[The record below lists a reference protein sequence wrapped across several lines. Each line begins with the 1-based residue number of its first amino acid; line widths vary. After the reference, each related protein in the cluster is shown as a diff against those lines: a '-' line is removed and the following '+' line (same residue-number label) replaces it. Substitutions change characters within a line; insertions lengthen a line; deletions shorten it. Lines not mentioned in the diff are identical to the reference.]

1 MITEIRDRPL
11 AIISDLHLGNPFSK
25 AKKPVVHFLRWAS
38 QHGYD
43 VVINGD
49 GFEIAQASFTKIA
62 RDVPE
67 VFQAMKT
74 FTQKGGKI
82 YYVIG
87 NHDIALE
94 HLLND
99 WGGFKMAP
107 FLNVWS
113 GQKRI
118 RIEHGHLYDPFFV
131 RYPNTYEFLTWA
143 AGLALKIHPSFYKAW
158 IALEKFKSRFV
169 WKTGGEG
176 IFGEHASVK
185 EAARELANRGFDDVV
200 FGHTHHPGRCE
211 LAPNKY
217 YYNSGSWLTETP
229 FVEVCNGEVSLR
241 KWHKDLA
248 PHSQLLKL
256 QEMHRSA
263 ELSA

>member
-1 MITEIRDRPL
+1 M
-11 AIISDLHLGNPFSK
+11 
-25 AKKPVVHFLRWAS
+25 
-38 QHGYD
+38 
-43 VVINGD
+43 INGD

-62 RDVPE
+62 RDAPE

-74 FTQKGGKI
+74 CTQKGGKI

-118 RIEHGHLYDPFFV
+118 RIEHGHLYDLFFV
-131 RYPNTYEFLTWA
+131 RYPNTYEFLTWVTS
-143 AGLALKIHPSFYKAW
+143 LALKIHPSFYKAW

-169 WKTGGEG
+169 WKIGGEG
-176 IFGEHASVK
+176 ILGEHASFK

-217 YYNSGSWLTETP
+217 YYNSGSWLTENP
-229 FVEVCNGEVSLR
+229 FVEVCIGEVSLR

-256 QEMHRSA
+256 QEMYRSA